1 MQYSINDKWELIV
14 TRTIEISDSYNL
26 QKKIK
31 ELKISI
37 KSKKEAVDN
46 LTRELEEERDLL
58 KWIKKEKLDQE
69 VDEVL

>member
-46 LTRELEEERDLL
+46 LNKELEEERDLL

>member
-1 MQYSINDKWELIV
+1 LIV

-46 LTRELEEERDLL
+46 LNKELEEERDLL